1 MARLASNRI
10 AWTYTDDTG
19 FDWRVAAMKSMT
31 DQTKLGG
38 SAAAEGVP
46 PKPASIKMR
55 RTTVHKA
62 GVGSRT
68 VPIYESTAPL
78 LVDAATVNAN
88 FGMTSDT
95 FTWGGAIIAE
105 KRPRGSVTTQSS

>member
-1 MARLASNRI
+1 
-10 AWTYTDDTG
+10 
-19 FDWRVAAMKSMT
+19 VAAQKALT

-38 SAAAEGVP
+38 SAAADTVL

-55 RTTVHKA
+55 RTTVHKS

-68 VPIYESTAPL
+68 VPIYSTDAPL
-78 LVDAATVNAN
+78 LVAGATINVN

-95 FTWGGAIIAE
+95 FKWGGAIIAE
-105 KRPRGSVTTQSS
+105 KRPRQSVTTDAS